1 VQESRRMAALRV
13 GLLVALSVCLLA
25 CALAWV
31 YQAACSFE
39 VATPE
44 VRVRAGEEARF
55 RLVQSD
61 CLMGVVASACYE
73 PPAVDVRG
81 LPDGSAVKVVEF
93 VDCHRSD
100 LVVTTETTA
109 APGRYRLT
117 IGREGAFVPGERAV
131 LEIAAP

>member
-1 VQESRRMAALRV
+1 MKESKRMAAVRV
-13 GLLVALSVCLLA
+13 GLLVTLSVCLLA

-44 VRVRAGEEARF
+44 VRVQAGEEARF
-55 RLVQSD
+55 RLRQLD
-61 CLMGVVASACYE
+61 CLLGAFASACYE

-81 LPDGSAVKVVEF
+81 LPDGAAVKAVEF
-93 VDCHRSD
+93 VDCHQSD
-100 LVVTTETTA
+100 LVVITETTT
-109 APGRYRLT
+109 APGSYRLT
-117 IGREGAFVPGERAV
+117 IGREGAWFPGERAT